1 VSTEPAVID
10 AVIDVTRLRVALARL
25 SRRLRRHELAGLTPT
40 QLAALATIG
49 KNEPMR
55 LGDLAA
61 AEGIAPSTL
70 TRLVTA
76 LEEAGYVRRTADPSD
91 ARASTLT
98 ITAHGQDALERI
110 RTENTLMLTASL
122 ELLTPEQRSALA
134 AALPVLEQLAE
145 AQGAP
150 GPGPGRPGAVD
161 GTSLPRLALHVRQL
175 AGQLVAFP
183 DYLGQL
189 LFEVDDAADGLQGD
203 ALVGHGDDLLD
214 DPDLVAGVAALAAR
228 GPLRRDD
235 PQFVDAAQ
243 ERLLDRQHLGDLP
256 HRIKRDILVIARFWV
271 HEASSRMV
279 DDRHAKRPAGWRPA
293 GRYVH
298 GWLA

>member
-1 VSTEPAVID
+1 MSTEPVAGGGLLAFAPD
-10 AVIDVTRLRVALARL
+10 GRSSGLAEIDVTRLRVALARL
-25 SRRLRRHELAGLTPT
+25 SRWLRRNDLADLTPT

-49 KNEPMR
+49 KNGPMR

-76 LEEAGYVRRTADPSD
+76 LEEAGYVRRGADPSD

-150 GPGPGRPGAVD
+150 RSGGPGPARPAVAD
-161 GTSLPRLALHVRQL
+161 GNSLPRLAPQLRQE
-175 AGQLVAFP
+175 ADQFVAFSG
-183 DYLGQL
+183 DAGKL
-189 LFEVDDAADGLQGD
+189 LLQVDDAADGRQGD
-203 ALVGHGDDLLD
+203 ALVSHGDDLLD
-214 DPDLVAGVAALAAR
+214 DPDLIAGVAALAAR
-228 GPLRRDD
+228 GPLRRND
-235 PQFVDAAQ
+235 PKFVDAPQ
-243 ERLLDRQHLGDLP
+243 ERLLDREHVRDLP
-256 HRIKRDILVIARFWV
+256 DRVQRRVLVLER
-271 HEASSRMV
+271 
-279 DDRHAKRPAGWRPA
+279 
-293 GRYVH
+293 
-298 GWLA
+298 

>member
-1 VSTEPAVID
+1 MD
-10 AVIDVTRLRVALARL
+10 AVIHVTRLRVALARL

-49 KNEPMR
+49 KNGPMR

-76 LEEAGYVRRTADPSD
+76 LEDSGYVRRGADPSD

-98 ITAHGQDALERI
+98 ITAHGQEALERI

-150 GPGPGRPGAVD
+150 GSRLSSPGGPGYR
-161 GTSLPRLALHVRQL
+161 R
-175 AGQLVAFP
+175 
-183 DYLGQL
+183 
-189 LFEVDDAADGLQGD
+189 
-203 ALVGHGDDLLD
+203 
-214 DPDLVAGVAALAAR
+214 R
-228 GPLRRDD
+228 GPRYCRSARR
-235 PQFVDAAQ
+235 
-243 ERLLDRQHLGDLP
+243 R
-256 HRIKRDILVIARFWV
+256 
-271 HEASSRMV
+271 ASSRSSSMMRRMACRV
-279 DDRHAKRPAGWRPA
+279 MPSSAMETTCWMTRIW
-293 GRYVH
+293 
-298 GWLA
+298 

>member
-1 VSTEPAVID
+1 VSTEPAVSPRLALAED
-10 AVIDVTRLRVALARL
+10 AVSGGGAEIDVTRLRVALARL

-49 KNEPMR
+49 KTGPMR

-76 LEEAGYVRRTADPSD
+76 LEDMGYVRRCADPSD

-145 AQGAP
+145 AVP
-150 GPGPGRPGAVD
+150 GSRLRPLGEA
-161 GTSLPRLALHVRQL
+161 
-175 AGQLVAFP
+175 AGQLVPFP
-183 DYLGQL
+183 GDLGEL
-189 LFEVDDAADGLQGD
+189 LLQVDDAADGLQGD
-203 ALVGHGDDLLD
+203 ALVGHRDDLLD
-214 DPDLVAGVAALAAR
+214 DPDLVAGVASLAAR

-235 PQFVDAAQ
+235 PQFVHATQ
-243 ERLLDRQHLGDLP
+243 ERLLDREHLRDLP
-256 HRIKRDILVIARFWV
+256 DRVQRRVLVLER
-271 HEASSRMV
+271 
-279 DDRHAKRPAGWRPA
+279 
-293 GRYVH
+293 
-298 GWLA
+298 